1 MKLAAIMTGGI
12 ETITP
17 YASLAEA
24 AKKMASQDI
33 GSLPVCDE
41 PRRVV
46 GIITDRD
53 ITVRAVA
60 RGMDPNHTRVEDVMT
75 RDVLSCSSEA
85 EVEDA
90 CELMEKR
97 QVRRLLVTGQD
108 EVPVGIVSLGD
119 IALCLRESQSGE
131 VLKKVG
137 YTFDV
142 AHTSVLKRAIRT
154 LWTVLDEMDH
164 TVLCSP
170 TPCEIAIPKDRVA
183 LGLVSIELAGRP
195 SASAFLR
202 W

>member
-12 ETITP
+12 QTITP
-17 YASLAEA
+17 HASLAEA

-60 RGMDPNHTRVEDVMT
+60 RGMDPNQTRVEDVMT
-75 RDVLSCSSEA
+75 RDVLSCSSES

-90 CELMEKR
+90 CELMERR

-131 VLKKVG
+131 VLKKVSEP
-137 YTFDV
+137 D
-142 AHTSVLKRAIRT
+142 
-154 LWTVLDEMDH
+154 
-164 TVLCSP
+164 
-170 TPCEIAIPKDRVA
+170 
-183 LGLVSIELAGRP
+183 
-195 SASAFLR
+195 
-202 W
+202 

>member
-12 ETITP
+12 ATITP
-17 YASLAEA
+17 QASLAEA

-60 RGMDPNHTRVEDVMT
+60 RGMDPNQTRVEDVMT
-75 RDVLSCSSEA
+75 RDVLSCSSES

-90 CELMEKR
+90 CVLMEKR
-97 QVRRLLVTGQD
+97 QVRRLLVTGQN

-131 VLKKVG
+131 VLKKVSEP
-137 YTFDV
+137 D
-142 AHTSVLKRAIRT
+142 
-154 LWTVLDEMDH
+154 
-164 TVLCSP
+164 
-170 TPCEIAIPKDRVA
+170 
-183 LGLVSIELAGRP
+183 
-195 SASAFLR
+195 
-202 W
+202 

>member
-17 YASLAEA
+17 HASLAEA

-60 RGMDPNHTRVEDVMT
+60 RGMDPNQTRVEDVMT
-75 RDVLSCSSEA
+75 RDVLSCSSES

-90 CELMEKR
+90 CDLMEKR

-131 VLKKVG
+131 VLKKVSEP
-137 YTFDV
+137 D
-142 AHTSVLKRAIRT
+142 
-154 LWTVLDEMDH
+154 
-164 TVLCSP
+164 
-170 TPCEIAIPKDRVA
+170 
-183 LGLVSIELAGRP
+183 
-195 SASAFLR
+195 
-202 W
+202 